1 MKNGPGTRNIHKN
14 QPGTMKNHKDP
25 PGTMKTKN
33 HLQPWKN
40 NLKPWKPIRTDLQPW
55 KTNLL
60 LWKTMKPNLEL
71 YRVVTGGYI
80 YRGLQGGIF
89 RYRHF
94 IIIYISPPLLDD
106 QQYLNQLTLACPFF
120 FIHNLW
126 HDHDQCTRTE
136 SNGKWEIRRSYV
148 LLSFWY
154 RRILWIYFNKYL
166 QLYTP
171 VKKWFLPLQVQ
182 QPKGNGDPSHPSQQ

>member
-1 MKNGPGTRNIHKN
+1 
-14 QPGTMKNHKDP
+14 MKNHKDP

-33 HLQPWKN
+33 HLEPWKKQPET
-40 NLKPWKPIRTDLQPW
+40 LKTHKNRPA
-55 KTNLL
+55 
-60 LWKTMKPNLEL
+60 TMKNQSVTVENHENQPGDEL
-71 YRVVTGGYI
+71 YRVVTGGNI

-94 IIIYISPPLLDD
+94 IIIYISSPLLDD
-106 QQYLNQLTLACPFF
+106 QQYLNQLTLACPIF

-136 SNGKWEIRRSYV
+136 SNWKWEIRRSYV

-154 RRILWIYFNKYL
+154 RRKLWIYFNKYL

-171 VKKWFLPLQVQ
+171 VKKWFLPLQVL
-182 QPKGNGDPSHPSQQ
+182 